1 VELLSVTR
9 NACIVAATRLLL
21 VAIAACLPALAATP
35 ACAET
40 PSVEYAVKA
49 TYLYKFAPFV
59 EWPAG
64 AFEPSDPLVICVVG
78 SDPVADLVDEA
89 VRGQAALGHPIE
101 VLHLSASSREARC
114 HILYV
119 ALRGA
124 AAARALELVRGTPVL
139 TVTDDAH
146 ELRATGIVNFV
157 VQDNRVRFEID
168 LHAAAENHL
177 VISSKLLN
185 LASRVYPKP

>member
-1 VELLSVTR
+1 MTHKGR
-9 NACIVAATRLLL
+9 IVAMVRLLL
-21 VAIAACLPALAATP
+21 VAIAACLPALATTHAR
-35 ACAET
+35 AQT

-59 EWPAG
+59 EWPAS
-64 AFEPSDPLVICVVG
+64 AFEPSESLVICVVG

-89 VRGQAALGHPIE
+89 VKGQAVLGHPID
-101 VLHLSASSREARC
+101 VMHLPASSTDARC

-124 AAARALELVRGTPVL
+124 AAAGALEHVRGKPVL
-139 TVTDDAH
+139 TVTDAAH
-146 ELRATGIVNFV
+146 EPRATGIVNFV

-168 LHAAAENHL
+168 LGAAAENHL

-185 LASRVYPKP
+185 LASRVSPKP